1 MAGFV
6 KAVREDV
13 WLKIQFGGTS
23 GAGKTYTALRV
34 GTGIA
39 RKCNSRIAFI
49 SSEKSR
55 TLYYADKF
63 DYDVLELDNY
73 SPEDYIKAIDM
84 AVEAG
89 YKVIIID
96 STSHEWQWLN
106 DVHGKMPGNSFQ
118 NWGKLKPRHAKFM
131 AKILQCPAHVLTCAR
146 GKTEWSLEDKDGKKV
161 PIKLGLGNE
170 GDKQADFE
178 YTVSFMIA
186 QGTHIASVDAGG
198 KDNTG
203 LFDEKYEVLT
213 ERHGEMLYDWAN
225 SGVRPA
231 SIPKDIP
238 EPGDAIAQSADDLKA
253 VKMEI
258 VNAAK
263 AAGGKDNED
272 VINII
277 KKYAPSGNPNSVK
290 DIDKAKELLADLE
303 NLSKN

>member
-13 WLKIQFGGTS
+13 WLKIQFGGPS
-23 GAGKTYTALRV
+23 GAGKTFTALRV

-39 RKCNSRIAFI
+39 RKCNTRIAFI

-63 DYDVLELDNY
+63 DYDVLELDDY
-73 SPEDYIKAIDM
+73 SPEDYIAAIDM
-84 AVEAG
+84 AVDAG

-118 NWGKLKPRHAKFM
+118 NWGKLKPRHARLM

-146 GKTEWSLEDKDGKKV
+146 GKTEWSLEEKDGKKV

-170 GDKQADFE
+170 GDKQADYE
-178 YTVSFMIA
+178 YTISFAIA
-186 QGTHIASVDAGG
+186 QGTHIASVDNGG

-203 LFDEKYEVLT
+203 LFSEKYEVLT
-213 ERHGEMLYDWAN
+213 EKHGEMLYDWAN
-225 SGVRPA
+225 SGLRPA
-231 SIPKDIP
+231 STPKDIP
-238 EPGDAIAQSADDLKA
+238 EPGDAISGMNDELKELKSQIIA
-253 VKMEI
+253 
-258 VNAAK
+258 AAK
-263 AAGGKDNED
+263 AAGGSKNETVTALIREYDQTATLNYLKD
-272 VINII
+272 V
-277 KKYAPSGNPNSVK
+277 S
-290 DIDKAKELLADLE
+290 KANELLEKLRKMAG
-303 NLSKN
+303 

>member
-6 KAVREDV
+6 KAIREDV

-63 DYDVLELDNY
+63 DYDVLELDDY
-73 SPEDYIKAIDM
+73 SPEDYIKAIEM
-84 AVEAG
+84 AVDAG

-131 AKILQCPAHVLTCAR
+131 SKILQCPAHVLTCAR

-161 PIKLGLGNE
+161 PVKLGLGNE

-178 YTVSFMIA
+178 YTVSFMLA

-203 LFDEKYEVLT
+203 LFNEKYEVLT
-213 ERHGEMLYDWAN
+213 EKHGEMLYDWAN
-225 SGVRPA
+225 SGERPA
-231 SIPKDIP
+231 STPKEIP
-238 EPGDAIAQSADDLKA
+238 EPGDAIVEAQDELKS
-253 VKMEI
+253 VKTKI
-258 VNAAK
+258 IAIAK
-263 AAGGKDNED
+263 SLGGSGND
-272 VINII
+272 VLMSTI
-277 KKYAPSGNPNSVK
+277 KEYVPSGNPNAIRDVS
-290 DIDKAKELLADLE
+290 KAKELLAKLE
-303 NLSKN
+303 EMK